1 MALVACTQ
9 CLRHVRTSEG
19 ACPFCGAATSTLV
32 GLPALPGRMSRAAA
46 LAFGA
51 SLSALACSGSTAITP
66 SSDAGQDVELAQPLY
81 GAPAPDAS
89 FGDGSVRDASTPDAD
104 DAGSADTGTDTGNIQ
119 PPYGAPAYGLPPTD
133 SGAD

>member
-1 MALVACTQ
+1 MALAACTQ
-9 CLRHVRTSEG
+9 CRRHIRADEG
-19 ACPFCGAATSTLV
+19 ACPFCGAAANALLTLP
-32 GLPALPGRMSRAAA
+32 GLPGRMSRAAA

-51 SLSALACSGSTAITP
+51 SLSALACGGSAALAP

-89 FGDGSVRDASTPDAD
+89 AADASTPDAT
-104 DAGSADTGTDTGNIQ
+104 DAGAQDAGTDTGNIQ